1 MSVIKTMSII
11 GIVMFVLSL
20 LAIIAFMPTATIT
33 DGYTQ
38 TDIAD
43 VEAALGWGMI
53 SSIWG
58 IAYSITCL
66 VQSRKNKQALKEE
79 Q

>member
-38 TDIAD
+38 TDIAN
-43 VEAALGWGMI
+43 VEAALGWGII

-66 VQSRKNKQALKEE
+66 VQSRKTNKR
-79 Q
+79 